1 MKKFLLFSL
10 LILVYSIQIS
20 AKTKIAVLPFQNMDG
35 DVKFNIYAYQL
46 QDSIFKSL
54 MDLDIEG
61 QYYELV
67 PLDDIESVLSEM
79 NLDPTN
85 PQYPT
90 DLWKAVSMLDVQ
102 KVISGNFNY
111 RAERFLIN
119 AYIYDVDTKLADMQH
134 QARDIFRSE
143 EEILSAVRI
152 IIRRISPGL
161 IPKE

>member
-1 MKKFLLFSL
+1 MKKFLLFFVVIL
-10 LILVYSIQIS
+10 LYSFQLS
-20 AKTKIAVLPFQNMDG
+20 AQTKIAVLPFQNMDG
-35 DVKFNIYAYQL
+35 NLKFNVYAYQL

-54 MDLDIEG
+54 LDLDSESKH
-61 QYYELV
+61 YELV
-67 PLDDIESVLSEM
+67 PLEEIEGVLSEL

-90 DLWKAVSMLDVQ
+90 DLWKAVSMLNVQ
-102 KVISGNFNY
+102 KVVSGNFNY

-152 IIRRISPGL
+152 IIKRISPGL
-161 IPKE
+161 ISK

>member
-61 QYYELV
+61 QYYELI

-134 QARDIFRSE
+134 QARDLFRSE